1 MYRPRIIPVLL
12 LQNKGLVKSIKFRNH
27 RYIGDPINA
36 VRIFNDLKADELAF
50 IDILATKERRT
61 ISTQF
66 VKNVGE
72 EANMPF
78 SAGGGIRTLEDI
90 RRTIESGAEK
100 VILNSIAG
108 EDRTFVTKAAN
119 AFGSSTITVCIDV
132 KKDFFG
138 REKVWIR
145 AGTRS
150 IDSDPVLF
158 ARQIEDCGAGEI
170 IIQSIEK
177 DGLMTGYSEQL
188 IKRIAE
194 SVTIPVV
201 ALGGAGNLNHM
212 ADLNHV
218 VSLNG
223 LAAGSMFVYHGPRRA
238 VLVNYPTQ
246 SELKSL
252 FFVSPKPQP

>member
-1 MYRPRIIPVLL
+1 ML

-36 VRIFNDLKADELAF
+36 VRIFNDLEADELAF
-50 IDILATKERRT
+50 IDILATKEGRT
-61 ISTQF
+61 ISTSF

-78 SAGGGIRTLEDI
+78 SAGGGIRTLDDI
-90 RRTIESGAEK
+90 RRIIEAGAEK
-100 VILNSIAG
+100 VILNSIACENQG
-108 EDRTFVTKAAN
+108 FVKDAAD
-119 AFGSSTITVCIDV
+119 AFGSSTIVVCIDV

-138 REKVWIR
+138 KEKVWFK

-150 IDSDPVLF
+150 INIDPVQF
-158 ARQIEDCGAGEI
+158 ARQIEESGAGEI

-177 DGLMTGYSEQL
+177 DGSMTGYDVPL
-188 IKRIAE
+188 IKRIAG

-201 ALGGAGNLNHM
+201 ALGGAGNPGHM
-212 ADLNHV
+212 ADLNRE
-218 VSLNG
+218 VSVNG
-223 LAAGSMFVYHGPRRA
+223 LAAGSMFVYHGSRRA

-246 SELKSL
+246 SEIKSL
-252 FFVSPKPQP
+252 FPGFPLI